1 MKQAND
7 DKTQDMLPGGAPV
20 FELDPE
26 HPWTLP
32 APRPYTP
39 APRELTLRE
48 RMELLVE
55 RMKS

>member
-7 DKTQDMLPGGAPV
+7 DKTEDIFPGGSPV

-32 APRPYTP
+32 ARRPYTP